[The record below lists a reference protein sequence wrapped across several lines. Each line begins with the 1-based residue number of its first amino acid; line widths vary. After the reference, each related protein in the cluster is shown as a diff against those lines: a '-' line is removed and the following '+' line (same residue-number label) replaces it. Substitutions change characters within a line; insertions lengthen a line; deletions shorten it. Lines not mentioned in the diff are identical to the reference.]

1 MFEMTCVIPPLVSKA
16 APTPTRV
23 LRNLL
28 HFSTTTKIT
37 RSLHHN
43 PSFFPQTLKP
53 SSFIFCQMSESG
65 GGSAKAPFT
74 SNGGDAN
81 LQLARFSISPSSLV
95 VIQKGDITKW
105 SVDGVSDAIVNAA
118 NERMLGGGGVDGAIH
133 RAAGPE
139 LRAACWDVPE
149 VRPNVRCPTG
159 EARITPGF
167 RLPVSNVIH
176 TVGPIYHT
184 DDHPKVSLQSA
195 YRNCLKLANENNIQY
210 IAFPAISCG
219 VYGYPFK
226 DASIIAISTVKEFA
240 GDFKEVH
247 FVLFSDD
254 IYNVWVENAKELL

>member
-53 SSFIFCQMSESG
+53 SSSIFCQMSESG

-95 VIQKGDITKW
+95 VIEKGDITKW
-105 SVDGVSDAIVNAA
+105 SVDGVSDAIVSFLN
-118 NERMLGGGGVDGAIH
+118 
-133 RAAGPE
+133 
-139 LRAACWDVPE
+139 
-149 VRPNVRCPTG
+149 
-159 EARITPGF
+159 
-167 RLPVSNVIH
+167 
-176 TVGPIYHT
+176 
-184 DDHPKVSLQSA
+184 
-195 YRNCLKLANENNIQY
+195 
-210 IAFPAISCG
+210 
-219 VYGYPFK
+219 
-226 DASIIAISTVKEFA
+226 
-240 GDFKEVH
+240 
-247 FVLFSDD
+247 
-254 IYNVWVENAKELL
+254 